1 MLRLNSFSPA
11 YAMTAVA
18 NDVSLDSTD
27 WTPERVLAPVIESLV
42 NPFFSTPSVEAYT
55 QMVDVPISQIQEQI
69 VEGIKDDLER

>member
-11 YAMTAVA
+11 YAMTAIA

-42 NPFFSTPSVEAYT
+42 NPFFPHPLWKLTHKWLTCPSLKSRSRLLKGSRT
-55 QMVDVPISQIQEQI
+55 I
-69 VEGIKDDLER
+69 